1 MWHDI
6 LGFTVFFK
14 SIINNV
20 NFKSQINAIP
30 CFKLIF
36 SRLFPHGSGQSKRL
50 GLIALVFLSHNLS
63 RLTGRWS
70 LSIQQSVSVFVLF
83 PDRSSSFTKM
93 SDTSSL
99 ENSHEEFSDNND
111 EEYAVEVEEFDLQ
124 NAVAE
129 IISLDQRGIII
140 PHAASLSLTKFG
152 QLDIGNVG
160 G

>member
-1 MWHDI
+1 M
-6 LGFTVFFK
+6 
-14 SIINNV
+14 
-20 NFKSQINAIP
+20 
-30 CFKLIF
+30 
-36 SRLFPHGSGQSKRL
+36 
-50 GLIALVFLSHNLS
+50 
-63 RLTGRWS
+63 
-70 LSIQQSVSVFVLF
+70 SVFVLF

-93 SDTSSL
+93 SDTSLL
-99 ENSHEEFSDNND
+99 EDSHEEFSDNND

-160 G
+160 R